1 MPKKA
6 AVKKTARSK
15 RRGSTGPAEVS
26 GGKKGGR
33 QAGPKKARGVKS
45 AATGPEAALPSNVDS
60 IRQLVELMVENDL
73 NEMDI
78 AHGRTK
84 ILLRRGGVVSDSGAA
99 PGATAAGPPAASQ
112 AAGEGPPEQEL
123 VEITSP
129 MVGTFFAAPS
139 PDSDPYVTVGAGVS
153 EDTVVC
159 VLEAMKVMNEIK
171 AEFTGTIAEVC
182 VKNAQPV
189 EFGQVLFK
197 VKPA

>member
-6 AVKKTARSK
+6 VVKKTARTKS
-15 RRGSTGPAEVS
+15 RGSIGPARS
-26 GGKKGGR
+26 RGGKKTGGR
-33 QAGPKKARGVKS
+33 AGSKKARGPKT
-45 AATGPEAALPSNVDS
+45 AAPGAEGAIPTNVDG

-73 NEMDI
+73 NEIDI

-84 ILLRRGGVVSDSGAA
+84 ILLRRGGVESGIGAE
-99 PGATAAGPPAASQ
+99 PGPAATAAAGPQ
-112 AAGEGPPEQEL
+112 AAAAAPAGQEL
-123 VEITSP
+123 LEISSP
-129 MVGTFFAAPS
+129 MVGTFFAAAS

-159 VLEAMKVMNEIK
+159 IVEAMKVMNEIK
-171 AEFTGTIAEVC
+171 AECTGTIAEVC
-182 VKNAQPV
+182 IKNAQPV